1 MFRTGNGIQKL
12 KMQLLFKRLVIF
24 VVESPSYE
32 RVFEPLTQ
40 DSKDFD
46 IKVLRLYSIKNR
58 ILRGLARIFW
68 SLRPN
73 TLIVCCTAGFFL
85 RPLDGH
91 RLQIFHAPA
100 SFGASWSR
108 KYLDNFDILG
118 AVTKFQAGQ
127 IKMLDP
133 KKKMFE
139 LGLPYLDNFCKIP
152 FKNDDLNYDIC
163 YAPTYHIEIS
173 SIFSFLE
180 PLIKFCYENSLRLLV
195 RPHPFLLQKSKFEYS
210 GGIDWLEKLNKFSQ
224 ERFVNIDLDSEYD
237 EVVKSRVVIT
247 DTSGLAFEFA
257 NITGRP
263 IGFIGEKLKIPLK
276 AKSVLNGISIND
288 LPEVE
293 ARTLVGPIIK
303 PPYSQR
309 KIKEFFLELQRD
321 HFAEKRTEF
330 FSNYILNLGN
340 ASSIFWRFII
350 DLYGGK

>member
-1 MFRTGNGIQKL
+1 MR
-12 KMQLLFKRLVIF
+12 LLFKRLVIF

-32 RVFEPLTQ
+32 RVFEPLNQ

-46 IKVLRLYSIKNR
+46 IKVLRLYSFKNR
-58 ILRGLARIFW
+58 LLRGFVRIFW

-73 TLIVCCTAGFFL
+73 TLIVCCTAGFFC
-85 RPLDGH
+85 RPLNGH

-127 IKMLDP
+127 IKILDP

-139 LGLPYLDNFCKIP
+139 LGLPYLDSFCKIQL
-152 FKNDDLNYDIC
+152 KNDDLNYDIC

-180 PLIKFCYENSLRLLV
+180 PLIKFCYQNSLRLLI
-195 RPHPFLLQKSKFEYS
+195 RPHPFLLQNKKFEYS
-210 GGIDWLEKLNKFSQ
+210 GGIDWHERLKKLSE
-224 ERFVNIDLDSEYD
+224 ERFVNIDLNSEYD
-237 EVVKSRVVIT
+237 EVVKSGVVIT

-257 NITGRP
+257 NVTGRP

-276 AKSVLNGISIND
+276 AKSVFDGISIND

-293 ARTLVGPIIK
+293 ARTSVGPIIK
-303 PPYSQR
+303 PPYDQK
-309 KIKEFFLELQRD
+309 KIQQFFLELKSD
-321 HFAEKRTEF
+321 HFAEKRKEF

-340 ASSIFWRFII
+340 ASSIFWRFVR
-350 DLYGGK
+350 DLYKEK